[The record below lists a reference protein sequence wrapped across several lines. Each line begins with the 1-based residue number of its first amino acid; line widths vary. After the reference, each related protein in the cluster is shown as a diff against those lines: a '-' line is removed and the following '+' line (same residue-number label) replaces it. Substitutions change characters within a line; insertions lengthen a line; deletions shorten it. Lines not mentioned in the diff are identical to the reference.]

1 MNRTGLGTGL
11 LVAAAAWVG
20 VAVVGRG
27 MGAMSGT
34 MGFGVIAFVA
44 VWSLMMTAMMLP
56 SVAPFAAVYARGFG
70 ERRTSRMTAF
80 VAGYLVVWTA
90 AAFPVYEAARVAERL
105 DAAHPAGATALAVA
119 VFVACGVY
127 QLTPLKERCLAWCR
141 SPPGFAVRYS
151 AYRGRTR
158 DLRVGMHHGG
168 FCLACCWALMALLL
182 GFGLMNLAAMAFV
195 AFIVFAE
202 RSWPW
207 GPMAG
212 RVVGVVALALAV
224 AVIVNPGLAP
234 ALNGHTHSMPM
245 TMTKG
250 MS

>member
-1 MNRTGLGTGL
+1 MNRAGLRAGL

-34 MGFGVIAFVA
+34 MGFGLAAFVA
-44 VWSLMMTAMMLP
+44 VWALMMAAMMLP

-70 ERRTSRMTAF
+70 ERRATRMTAF
-80 VAGYLVVWTA
+80 VTGYFVIWSA
-90 AAFPVYEAARVAERL
+90 AAFPVYEAARLAGRL
-105 DAAHPAGATALAVA
+105 DATHPAGATGLAVV
-119 VFVACGVY
+119 VFAACGVY
-127 QLTPLKERCLAWCR
+127 QLTPLKDRCLTWCR
-141 SPPGFAVRYS
+141 SPLGFTVRYS

-195 AFIVFAE
+195 AFVVFAE
-202 RSWPW
+202 RTWPW
-207 GPMAG
+207 GPAAG
-212 RVVGVVALALAV
+212 RVVGIAALALAV
-224 AVIVNPGLAP
+224 GVIAYPGLAP
-234 ALNGHTHSMPM
+234 ALHGPTHSAPM
-245 TMTKG
+245 VMTKG
-250 MS
+250 M

>member
-1 MNRTGLGTGL
+1 VNRAGLGTGL
-11 LVAAAAWVG
+11 LVAAAAWAG
-20 VAVVGRG
+20 VALVGRD

-44 VWSLMMTAMMLP
+44 IWSLMMTAMMLP

-70 ERRTSRMTAF
+70 ERRTSRMTVF

-105 DAAHPAGATALAVA
+105 DAAHPAGATALAVV

-127 QLTPLKERCLAWCR
+127 QLTPLKGRCLTWCR
-141 SPPGFAVRYS
+141 SPLGFAVRYS

-202 RSWPW
+202 RSWP
-207 GPMAG
+207 GAPPAG

-234 ALNGHTHSMPM
+234 ALHGHTHSMPM
-245 TMTKG
+245 TKG